1 MAKIYTYSYDMYLIT
16 TDRTQS
22 SRPPLSTFPLGVGH
36 IETENK
42 KLTDNDIYGHM
53 LKNGFNHLKKDPRVE
68 FYDKPEIVAHPCTDV
83 CRSNR
88 KEYIPYADMQLHA
101 IRIYN
106 DMYIVVNN
114 IRRIY

>member
-1 MAKIYTYSYDMYLIT
+1 MAKTYTYSYDMYLIT

-22 SRPPLSTFPLGVGH
+22 DRPPLNTFPLGVGY
-36 IETENK
+36 IESENK
-42 KLTDNDIYGHM
+42 RITDDDIYGNM
-53 LKNGFNHLKKDPRVE
+53 LKNGFNHLKKDPRVA
-68 FYDKPEIVAHPCTDV
+68 FYDKPEIVAHPCTDI
-83 CRSNR
+83 CRSY

-106 DMYIVVNN
+106 DLYIVVNN